1 MNFTRLLNSRTL
13 IGSLLAGAVVVA
25 GPAIAQEKKEE
36 RSETRNIIIK
46 RVGKDG
52 KPLVLDGKELS
63 EFRAK
68 CNEANKAESEVRSG
82 DKDHKFST
90 RIMVCGDK
98 GESSAEVR
106 GELVKALEKARAE
119 LSGRD
124 GADGRHRAEAVAA
137 LDREI
142 ARVKAQKE

>member
-25 GPAIAQEKKEE
+25 GPAIAQEKEE

-46 RVGKDG
+46 RAGKDG

-68 CNEANKAESEVRSG
+68 CNEANKAESEVSSG

-142 ARVKAQKE
+142 ARVKAQKD